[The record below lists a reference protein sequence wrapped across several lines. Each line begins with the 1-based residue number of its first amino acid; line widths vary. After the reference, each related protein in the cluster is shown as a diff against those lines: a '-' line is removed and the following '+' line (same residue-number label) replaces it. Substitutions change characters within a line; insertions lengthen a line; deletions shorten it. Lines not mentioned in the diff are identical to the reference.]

1 MRRKPFSVILF
12 DEVEKAHPRV
22 LDIFLQ
28 ILSDGRLTD
37 SLGQA
42 VFFSETIIVF
52 TSNIGMRSQRA
63 AGMGASGVIGSMA
76 HCDEMNSYRALMN
89 KGAQWK
95 ELRQHFINSVTDY
108 YEREISQPELLNRFG
123 NNIVPF
129 RAVTGKD
136 IVTQI
141 FDGYLKKIK
150 TRFDEVYAFRR
161 LVLDITDGVL
171 PYFADKYEEHVARF
185 GGRAVVNALEDEFLT
200 ELARALLALKEEETN
215 IALNAK
221 VTQSQLKIA

>member
-1 MRRKPFSVILF
+1 
-12 DEVEKAHPRV
+12 
-22 LDIFLQ
+22 
-28 ILSDGRLTD
+28 
-37 SLGQA
+37 
-42 VFFSETIIVF
+42 
-52 TSNIGMRSQRA
+52 MRSQRVT
-63 AGMGASGVIGSMA
+63 GMGMGGAVGSMA
-76 HCDEMNSYRALMN
+76 QCDEMNNYRALMN

-108 YEREISQPELLNRFG
+108 YEREISRPELLNRFG

-150 TRFDEVYAFRR
+150 TRFGEVYAFRR
-161 LVLDITDGVL
+161 LVLDITDEVL
-171 PYFADKYEEHVARF
+171 SYFVDKYEEQVARF

-200 ELARALLALKEEETN
+200 ELARALLALEDGATN

-221 VTQSQLKIA
+221 VTQGQISIG